1 MDSAP
6 GGGAVRAAGRPGACG
21 RPRRRRGRP
30 RAGYRG
36 RRRAALRRVVDARQG
51 ARRAARRARD
61 GGGAVLALRVR
72 GQPGPRPGVRR
83 RRAPPRARQRA
94 GRPGALPGTAHRP
107 GARPLVRRRG
117 PARARL
123 TRRDVRHGRHRGPG
137 PRPAGPRR
145 RRRRGE
151 RGPRARGERYP
162 AGATGPARRPGGA
175 RRRAALLARRRRA
188 ARAPA
193 PGRPGAAR
201 VVAPVAGHRVHRRRG
216 SRGSGTMSAEAV
228 RVSPEW
234 LLLREPA
241 DAAARSAELTERLGR
256 HLRAAGR
263 LVIHDLGG
271 GSGAMGRW
279 LAARL
284 RGPQHW
290 VVHDR
295 DAHLLERA
303 VADAPNGTTVEA
315 RRSDVTRLT
324 PGDLAGASLIT
335 ASALLDLLTADELGR
350 MLGVCAGCPMLLA
363 LTVVGRV
370 ALTPADP
377 LDALMGAAFNA
388 HQRRGRLLGPDAV
401 AAAVDELRGAGAEVL
416 VRPSPWR
423 LDGGHTDL
431 AAEWLD
437 GWVAAA
443 CKQEPALAAE
453 AGAYRDRRL
462 AQAAAGELAV
472 TVDHADLLVLP

>member
-151 RGPRARGERYP
+151 RGSRARGERYP
-162 AGATGPARRPGGA
+162 AGATGPARRPGGP
-175 RRRAALLARRRRA
+175 RRRAPLVARRRRA

-193 PGRPGAAR
+193 PGRPGAAH
-201 VVAPVAGHRVHRRRG
+201 VIAPVVGHRVHRRRR

-256 HLRAAGR
+256 HVPAAGR

-279 LAARL
+279 LAPRL
-284 RGPQHW
+284 PGPQHW

-295 DAHLLERA
+295 DAHLLELA
-303 VADAPNGTTVEA
+303 VADARGPASVTVEG
-315 RRSDVTRLT
+315 RRSDITCLT
-324 PGDLAGASLIT
+324 PGDLAGAGLIT
-335 ASALLDLLTADELGR
+335 ASALLDLLTADELVR
-350 MLGVCAGCPMLLA
+350 MLHACTGLPMLLA

-370 ALTPADP
+370 TLRPAHALDEPI
-377 LDALMGAAFNA
+377 GAAFDA
-388 HQRRGRLLGPDAV
+388 HQRRGGLLGPDAV
-401 AAAVDELRGAGAEVL
+401 AAAVHALRGTGAEL
-416 VRPSPWR
+416 DMRPSPWR
-423 LDGGHTDL
+423 LHG
-431 AAEWLD
+431 
-437 GWVAAA
+437 
-443 CKQEPALAAE
+443 
-453 AGAYRDRRL
+453 
-462 AQAAAGELAV
+462 
-472 TVDHADLLVLP
+472 